1 MTSILRGDPSG
12 SHIFPVT
19 GKKRHRQA
27 ILQTTSLFVAV
38 EHRCFGGNN
47 RAPSVMN
54 GERFVAAEL
63 YCSLQDRQRRAVLN
77 LQSTQVLESMI

>member
-1 MTSILRGDPSG
+1 MNLTLRGEPAG
-12 SHIFPVT
+12 SHIFPVM

-27 ILQTTSLFVAV
+27 ILRTTSLFVAV
-38 EHRCFGGNN
+38 EHGCFRGNN

-63 YCSLQDRQRRAVLN
+63 YCS
-77 LQSTQVLESMI
+77 